1 MAINS
6 TSTSSILGSQL
17 GRNSGKIS
25 ELSSKLQDAT
35 KAASDGVKSKY
46 DSRAGL
52 ETAGLGD
59 IYDRTQRTLLI
70 AESNKLN
77 VDITFAKLSNDERAL
92 KEINDAVVQFQV
104 ELSSGS
110 DTIGTKA
117 ERADR
122 ALVKIER
129 VLTMQDSSGR
139 YIFGGNDPYTN
150 PLTTVDADG
159 NVVKISLKETS
170 NLVEKLVTNNYAS
183 DAGPNQT
190 MVTLSSRHET
200 RESFL
205 YPGMGALADTIA
217 YINMYK
223 APADTYTA
231 LEFDTAR
238 QKQLD
243 TRGEVDILVK
253 LEIKKTETA
262 REVNKF
268 DIKEATD
275 TNTALFQ
282 GDLVEATGLVQN
294 LIQSLLA
301 NVTLNQVSNNTFNTL
316 LDRTRV

>member
-1 MAINS
+1 MAVNL
-6 TSTSSILGSQL
+6 TSTSSILGAQL

-35 KAASDGVKSKY
+35 KAAADGAASKY
-46 DSRAGL
+46 DTRSGL
-52 ETAGLGD
+52 EAAGLGD
-59 IYDRTQRTLLI
+59 AYDYTQRTLLI

-77 VDITFAKLSNDERAL
+77 VDTTFAKLSNDERAL
-92 KEINDAVVQFQV
+92 KEINDIVVEFQV
-104 ELSSGS
+104 ELSSQS

-117 ERADR
+117 DRADR
-122 ALVKIER
+122 ALVKLER
-129 VLTMQDSSGR
+129 VLTMQDGSGR

-150 PLTTVDADG
+150 PLTKVDADG
-159 NVVKISLKETS
+159 NFVKVSLTETS
-170 NLVEKLVTNNYAS
+170 NLVENLVTNNYAS
-183 DAGPNQT
+183 DAGPNET
-190 MVTLSSRHET
+190 VVTLSSRHET

-217 YINMYK
+217 YLNMHK
-223 APADTYTA
+223 APEDTYTPIELDA
-231 LEFDTAR
+231 AR

-243 TRGEVDILVK
+243 ARGEVDILVK
-253 LEIKKTETA
+253 LEIKKTESA

-268 DIKEATD
+268 DIQKATE

-282 GDLVEATGLVQN
+282 GDLVEAAGLVQN

-301 NVTLNQVSNNTFNTL
+301 NVTLNQVANNTFNTL